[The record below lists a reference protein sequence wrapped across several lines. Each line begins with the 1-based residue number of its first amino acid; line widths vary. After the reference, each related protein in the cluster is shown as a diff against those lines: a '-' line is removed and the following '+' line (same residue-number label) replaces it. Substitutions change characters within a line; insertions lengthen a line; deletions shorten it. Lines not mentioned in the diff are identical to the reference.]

1 MVLDCAPSMAP
12 CLPYLREAVSAF
24 LHSKL
29 EFKPFHEVALVL
41 LGTATTDNRL
51 HSECAQ
57 ANADDQYV
65 NITTLGF
72 GEKSAALHRPTKET
86 FRTFEKALRD
96 LSPPPPPN
104 NFYPDFVNALSV
116 ALDEIVTSVSGD
128 ARREKLPKRIILIS
142 NFLSP
147 IEVSIDTDNFLDSL
161 CSTMI
166 RHGVTLEIYSVD
178 VPGDDYADERSRA
191 VKNANVEVVDGIC
204 SRLAKVNPSVR
215 HISCGIDLA
224 GIFPV
229 REHRVTTAY
238 FSGVLEVGKTLKM
251 PVKMAIKSDKEK
263 APKITKESPLAPPP
277 PLQTTSS
284 SSSPAGGYSATE
296 RGTKGSTNLYK
307 INDEEREHIVSR
319 EESMNGYRYGKEVVP
334 MEDEV
339 IREVAPYH
347 PPRQLT
353 LLGFINREA
362 HPPRHFYVSHSLVLV
377 ADKGSAAAGLALT
390 ALVRTLHCKQNAMVL
405 RFKRESGRGSVQIVV
420 AEPVVASETAPAAH
434 FLLNMLPFAED
445 VRDFAFTSFDPET
458 RRPSVDQA
466 DAAVRLITAMPYTT
480 TTHGHGH
487 VQDKRLSE
495 HSANPRFHRLATYC
509 MNRAIDDNATLPSAE
524 ADVYLQRVVSPK
536 TAEMPGAEAA
546 AAAVAAALPLVPAGK
561 KTGGGIAVHR
571 LSPGMYLYF
580 YYLINI

>member
-1 MVLDCAPSMAP
+1 M
-12 CLPYLREAVSAF
+12 SAF

-166 RHGVTLEIYSVD
+166 RHGVTLEIY
-178 VPGDDYADERSRA
+178 ERSRA

-224 GIFPV
+224 GIFPL

-238 FSGVLEVGKTLKM
+238 FSGVLEVGKTLKI

-284 SSSPAGGYSATE
+284 SSSPAGGYSATD
-296 RGTKGSTNLYK
+296 GPPSGS
-307 INDEEREHIVSR
+307 
-319 EESMNGYRYGKEVVP
+319 
-334 MEDEV
+334 
-339 IREVAPYH
+339 
-347 PPRQLT
+347 
-353 LLGFINREA
+353 
-362 HPPRHFYVSHSLVLV
+362 
-377 ADKGSAAAGLALT
+377 
-390 ALVRTLHCKQNAMVL
+390 CK
-405 RFKRESGRGSVQIVV
+405 
-420 AEPVVASETAPAAH
+420 
-434 FLLNMLPFAED
+434 
-445 VRDFAFTSFDPET
+445 
-458 RRPSVDQA
+458 
-466 DAAVRLITAMPYTT
+466 
-480 TTHGHGH
+480 
-487 VQDKRLSE
+487 
-495 HSANPRFHRLATYC
+495 
-509 MNRAIDDNATLPSAE
+509 
-524 ADVYLQRVVSPK
+524 
-536 TAEMPGAEAA
+536 
-546 AAAVAAALPLVPAGK
+546 
-561 KTGGGIAVHR
+561 
-571 LSPGMYLYF
+571 
-580 YYLINI
+580 